1 MQYSEAIPFCLFAK
15 DQSCREVLHRL
26 ADCQG
31 KKLSSFVRVTRE
43 PKASE
48 SPITDG

>member
-31 KKLSSFVRVTRE
+31 KNLVHLFVLRE